1 MILFYFSSLINTNLL
16 EAYMKEMEEISSD
29 QFELVFCD
37 LLQMYASVLDL
48 LRACVIYDTPVRQ
61 DLLSNNSFM
70 LSTLSLLTI
79 TYSGG

>member
-1 MILFYFSSLINTNLL
+1 
-16 EAYMKEMEEISSD
+16 MKEMEETSSD

-70 LSTLSLLTI
+70 LSILSLLTI
-79 TYSGG
+79 TYSGW

>member
-1 MILFYFSSLINTNLL
+1 
-16 EAYMKEMEEISSD
+16 MKEMEEISSD

-79 TYSGG
+79 TYSGW